1 MTKKTLTIALLSLA
15 VFVAVPLS
23 AMAWPHAYPAA
34 PQLSQEQVAQMDKL
48 YDEHRAAAAP
58 LYEQLAQKRMELR
71 ALAPNPN
78 VKPEEL
84 KALTAEISALHEKIR
99 VLNQSFYD
107 SLDKAGL
114 PCYGYGYGRHG
125 GFHDRGYDGYGHRHG
140 GHGCAY
146 WR

>member
-1 MTKKTLTIALLSLA
+1 MTKKTLSTALLSLA

-23 AMAWPHAYPAA
+23 AMAWPQACPV

-58 LYEQLAQKRMELR
+58 LYEQLAQKKMELR
-71 ALAPNPN
+71 ALSPNPN

-84 KALTAEISALHEKIR
+84 KAIAAEISAIHEKIR
-99 VLNQSFYD
+99 VLNEGFYD
-107 SLDKAGL
+107 SLNKAGL
-114 PCYGYGYGRHG
+114 PCYGYGRHG
-125 GFHDRGYDGYGHRHG
+125 GYGRGYNGYHHNGYHHG
-140 GHGCAY
+140 GHGCTY